1 MSATSSLARVDDLLR
16 SRNSVHHAVVLLE
29 SADGSR
35 RHTAT
40 TGRANLDGRFITA
53 SISKLF
59 VHAITYALV
68 DRGIL
73 ELDQPAAQWLGADTL
88 RVVHVISGRDYG
100 DEITLRHLVTH
111 TSGLPNLE
119 TAGVNGAPS
128 LEQQVL
134 RRDREVPLSEVLD
147 LHRHVAAKFP
157 PGAGRRAQY
166 SDTNADL
173 LALILERTTDTPYE
187 QLIRDYVLEPLGLG
201 RTGLVHTN
209 TTDTAPVF
217 RRRRPVTFH
226 RYISSQ
232 RGSGGIAA
240 SASDLMKFLRAF
252 MEGELFSPEHLSNPD
267 WRRTQYG
274 PLQYGPGVM
283 RLQLPRLMSPFLPAP
298 EIIGHSGSTGSFAFY
313 CPPYAT
319 YIVGTVNQ
327 MSGIPF
333 EYVYR
338 YLNAFAR

>member
-1 MSATSSLARVDDLLR
+1 MSATSSLARVDDVLR

-40 TGRANLDGRFITA
+40 THHMGLVDRFITA

-59 VHAITYALV
+59 VHAIAYALV
-68 DRGIL
+68 DRCIIT
-73 ELDQPAAQWLGADTL
+73 LDQPAAQWIGADAL
-88 RVVHVISGRDYG
+88 RGIHTIKGRD
-100 DEITLRHLVTH
+100 DSADITLRHLVTH

-119 TAGVNGAPS
+119 TASVNGAPS
-128 LEQQVL
+128 IEKQILQ
-134 RRDREVPLSEVLD
+134 RDREVPLSEILD
-147 LHRHVAAKFP
+147 LHRRVPGKFP
-157 PGAGRRAQY
+157 PGSGHRAHY

-173 LALILERTTDTPYE
+173 LALILERATDTPYD
-187 QLIRDYVLEPLGLG
+187 QLVKEFILEPLGLH
-201 RTGLVHTN
+201 RTGLVHS
-209 TTDTAPVF
+209 DTSDPAPVF
-217 RRRRPVTFH
+217 RRRRPVTFT
-226 RYISSQ
+226 RYLSSQ
-232 RGSGGIAA
+232 HGSGGVVA
-240 SASDLMKFLRAF
+240 SASDLMVFLRAF
-252 MEGELFSPEHLSNPD
+252 MEGALFSREHLTNPD

-283 RLQLPRLMSPFLPAP
+283 RLAVPRLLSPLFPAP
-298 EIIGHSGSTGSFAFY
+298 AIVGHSGSTGSFAFY
-313 CPPYAT
+313 CPSYET

-327 MSGIPF
+327 MSGVPF